1 VNRLNEDLCARLS
14 AGRFVSLWLGIVDG
28 AGSVT
33 FVDAGHGHA
42 LVRTEDGTRGLPD
55 PGDIPVGIDPDHRFR
70 AATVPLG
77 RRETVVVYSDGVTEQ
92 RGEGGEEFGGESLR
106 SAMRGA
112 GHEPEAIV
120 RAIAG
125 ALERHSPGVRD
136 DDATIAAIGMC

>member
-1 VNRLNEDLCARLS
+1 
-14 AGRFVSLWLGIVDG
+14 
-28 AGSVT
+28 
-33 FVDAGHGHA
+33 
-42 LVRTEDGTRGLPD
+42 
-55 PGDIPVGIDPDHRFR
+55 
-70 AATVPLG
+70 
-77 RRETVVVYSDGVTEQ
+77 VTEQ